1 MRVIFQRFWLNR
13 RASVCLILLLLLIAV
28 AFGAHLVSHLD
39 RTPNPDLRFTPP
51 SFQHWLGTDYAG
63 RDIGMQIIFGAR
75 DVVTVSLLT
84 GVFAVLIAL
93 AMGMTAAYAAGT
105 LVDSVI
111 TGIIDIFLTVP
122 NFPVMAIAAAL
133 FQVRNPVAFA
143 LVLAVWAWPD
153 LARGVRAQVLSLRTR
168 EFVEAAQVQAMGSA
182 TILVQ
187 EILPNLIPF
196 TLVHFIRL
204 SRDAVAISVGIMLL
218 GLVPL
223 KVENWGMMLNLAAV
237 QSGALYIPR
246 AFSYLLSPLAAI
258 VTYQFLLIGVAQGVE
273 EAFDPRLSGDG
284 R

>member
-1 MRVIFQRFWLNR
+1 MRVLFQRFWLNR
-13 RASVCLILLLLLIAV
+13 RASVCLVLLLFLIAV
-28 AFGAHLVSHLD
+28 AFGSHLVGQLD
-39 RTPNPDLRFTPP
+39 RTPHPELRFAPP
-51 SFQHWLGTDYAG
+51 SLQHWLGTDYAG
-63 RDIGMQIIFGAR
+63 RDIGMQLLFGAK
-75 DVVTVSLLT
+75 DVITVSLLT
-84 GVFAVLIAL
+84 GLFAVSIAL
-93 AMGMTAAYAAGT
+93 IMGMVSAYSAGT
-105 LVDSVI
+105 PLDSVI
-111 TGIIDIFLTVP
+111 TATIDIFLTVP

-153 LARGVRAQVLSLRTR
+153 LARGIRAQVLSLRTR
-168 EFVEAAQVQAMGSA
+168 EFVEAAQVQAMGGRY
-182 TILVQ
+182 ILVH

-246 AFSYLLSPLAAI
+246 AFSYLLSPLLAI
-258 VTYQFLLIGVAQGVE
+258 VGYQFLLIGVAQGIE
-273 EAFDPRLSGDG
+273 EAFDPRLSGSG

>member
-1 MRVIFQRFWLNR
+1 MKVLLQRFWLNR
-13 RASVCLILLLLLIAV
+13 RASVCLILLLILIAV
-28 AFGAHLVSHLD
+28 AFGSHMVGRLD
-39 RTPNPDLRFTPP
+39 RTPHSELRFAPP
-51 SFQHWLGTDYAG
+51 SQEHWLGTDYAG
-63 RDIGMQIIFGAR
+63 RDIGMQLIFGAR

-84 GVFAVLIAL
+84 GLFAVMIAL
-93 AMGMTAAYAAGT
+93 VMGMTAAYSAGRP
-105 LVDSVI
+105 LDSVI
-111 TGIIDIFLTVP
+111 TAVIDIFLTVP

-143 LVLAVWAWPD
+143 LILAVWAWPD
-153 LARGVRAQVLSLRTR
+153 LARGIRAQVLSLRTR
-168 EFVEAAQVQAMGSA
+168 EFVEAAQVQAMGGRY
-182 TILVQ
+182 ILLH

-223 KVENWGMMLNLAAV
+223 QVENWGMMLNLAAV

-246 AFSYLLSPLAAI
+246 AFSYLLSPLLAI
-258 VTYQFLLIGVAQGVE
+258 VSYQFLLIGVAQGVE
-273 EAFDPRLSGDG
+273 EAFDPRLSGTG